1 MHAPSRR
8 SGLVRLGLAAA
19 TLAGAS
25 WSRSAAAQGATAR
38 LSFHW
43 GTDHESAIM
52 STKFANEVNRRAGGR
67 LKIDVFPNGQLFT
80 IRQITGALSAG
91 SVELGGVVT
100 HNQLASID
108 RDWNIVQFPNMFR
121 GIEHQRR
128 FFAESPEGRALR
140 QRVLQKANLVHVA
153 YVPVGPYV
161 TFSTKSDMSTVAS
174 MRGLKARSLAP
185 SERPGFA
192 ARGMSVV
199 SLSTEEV
206 YTALQNGMI
215 DSLSTVPTAV
225 KAYSWWDHLK
235 FAQLPYSIYAD
246 AELMANA
253 NWFNGLPREM
263 QALMLE
269 VGTQISKE
277 ATDQTMTGNAAALKE
292 MVEKKGGRI
301 TTLTGKALEE
311 FVALDRDRT
320 EPELAKMVSPEILA
334 AARKFVADTK

>member
-1 MHAPSRR
+1 MKTHPFRAFAARTAI
-8 SGLVRLGLAAA
+8 AAA
-19 TLAGAS
+19 AALVAAVPGV
-25 WSRSAAAQGATAR
+25 AAAQAKAR

-43 GTDHESAIM
+43 GPDHESAIM
-52 STKFANEVNRRAGGR
+52 STKFANEVNKRAGGK
-67 LKIDVFPNGQLFT
+67 LHIDVFPSGQLYT

-91 SVELGGVVT
+91 SVEIGGVVT
-100 HNQLASID
+100 HNQLAAID
-108 RDWNIVQFPNMFR
+108 KDWNIVQFPNMFDS
-121 GIEHQRR
+121 IEHQRR
-128 FFAESPEGRALR
+128 FMAESPEGRALR
-140 QRVLQKANLVHVA
+140 ERVLKKANLVHIA

-215 DSLSTVPTAV
+215 DTLATVPTAV

-235 FAQLPYSIYAD
+235 FAQLPYAVYAD

-253 NWFNGLPREM
+253 TWFNGLPKDV
-263 QALMLE
+263 QALVLE
-269 VGTQISKE
+269 VGRQISKE
-277 ATDQTMTGNAAALKE
+277 ATDGTMSGNAAALKE
-292 MVEKKGGRI
+292 MAEKKGGKL
-301 TTLTGKALEE
+301 TTLSGKALEE
-311 FVALDRDRT
+311 FKQLDREKT

-334 AARKFVADTK
+334 AARKFVSQGK

>member
-1 MHAPSRR
+1 MHAVTRR
-8 SGLVRLGLAAA
+8 AGLARILLAAA
-19 TLAGAS
+19 TVSVAAYSAGT
-25 WSRSAAAQGATAR
+25 SAQTTAR

-43 GTDHESAIM
+43 GVDHESAIM
-52 STKFANEVNRRAGGR
+52 STKFANEVNRRAGGKIR
-67 LKIDVFPNGQLFT
+67 IDVFPSGQLFT
-80 IRQITGALSAG
+80 IRQITGALSSG
-91 SVELGGVVT
+91 SVEIGGVVT
-100 HNQLASID
+100 HNQLAALD
-108 RDWNIVQFPNMFR
+108 KDWNIVQFPNMFR
-121 GIEHQRR
+121 SIEHQRR

-140 QRVLQKANLVHVA
+140 QRVLQKANLVHIA

-161 TFSTKSDMSTVAS
+161 TFSTKSDLATVAS
-174 MRGLKARSLAP
+174 MKGLKARSLAP

-215 DSLSTVPTAV
+215 DTLSTVPTAV

-235 FAQLPYSIYAD
+235 FAQLPYSVYAD

-253 NWFNGLPREM
+253 TWFNGLPKDLQE
-263 QALMLE
+263 LVLE
-269 VGTQISKE
+269 VGRQISKE
-277 ATDQTMTGNAAALKE
+277 ATEGTMAGNAAALKE
-292 MVEKKGGRI
+292 MAEKKGGRI
-301 TTLTGKALEE
+301 TTVSGKALEE

-334 AARKFVADTK
+334 AARKFVADSK